1 MFCYRTCFQAN
12 ISLIN
17 KKIFKNN
24 LVTYITRS
32 KIDNEAYLA
41 VKIDRAA
48 LPRTKNHLTMDKY
61 ADWLLLYGNSIKWV
75 RNQLQKLCNSFFFHY
90 I

>member
-1 MFCYRTCFQAN
+1 MRH
-12 ISLIN
+12 
-17 KKIFKNN
+17 
-24 LVTYITRS
+24 
-32 KIDNEAYLA
+32 YLA

-48 LPRTKNHLTMDKY
+48 LPRTKNHLNMDKY
-61 ADWLLLYGNSIKWV
+61 SDWLLLYGNNIKWV